1 MNQPEPLHTL
11 IQHHKQHGH
20 KVPQASS
27 SSGDDCILSSLSYH
41 LPNVDIEERGALKD
55 EGGALKDEKENFKET
70 NSKLKRDVERDA
82 RQHVDDLTEDQG
94 ASVEVILQ
102 PSDESES
109 NDNDDVG
116 KKGFRHLKTAS
127 STSSKT
133 FNCLVCGQDF
143 DSPSKLKKH
152 QITQSGCC
160 SKTVGPS
167 NSADQNRF
175 LEKLNLHPK
184 PKTCVENKTS
194 TSENK
199 LSSTLDPSNL
209 NSLANFEQS
218 NDDDARLVCHVCDK
232 VFTYPK
238 SFDRHQRNCVVSRK
252 RQAETDTQ
260 CSTSLPRPSK
270 ANPVVKTKD
279 SSPSETE
286 AGLSNVV
293 PHESTSS
300 DSKMK
305 RSSRVKQCSVC
316 GKTFTW
322 CADLTR
328 HMRSHTE
335 LKDDKEN
342 FKETNSKL
350 KRDVERDARQ
360 HVDDLTED
368 QGASVEVILQPS
380 DESESNDNDDVG
392 KKGFRHLKTASSTS
406 SKTFNCLVCGQD
418 FDSPSKL
425 KKHQIT
431 QSGCCSK
438 TVGPS
443 NSADQNRFLE
453 NLNLH
458 PKPKTCVENKTST
471 SENELSSTR
480 DPSNLNSLAN
490 FEQSND
496 DDARLVCHVCD
507 KVFTYPKS
515 FDRHQRNC
523 VVSRKRQAETDM
535 QCSTSLPRPSKANP
549 VVKTKDSSPSE
560 TEAGLSNVVP
570 HESTSSDSKMK
581 RSSRVKQCSVC
592 GKTFTWCADLT
603 RHMRSHTEQYS
614 CAHCGKDFDSYED
627 CESHQEEKCRVS
639 NQCSQDNSASNANIR
654 NQENIVAS
662 SSITQI
668 PSISN
673 ASANSQA
680 KSPLTCQEC
689 GQGFTY
695 SKSFEKHKSKC
706 SQRAP
711 KKRKERANENN
722 FVINAR
728 HLRSAENTNAKAS
741 SEIKE
746 SESAKSPTSADNA
759 DGPQTKSRSIKCTL
773 CENKFSEI
781 VLMKRHYFTSHKVRT
796 GSTSA
801 NQKLVPV
808 LCLQQLLHKAS
819 STK

>member
-1 MNQPEPLHTL
+1 MSKILTDHGFLSLSSLRLIVPPLQLVSVALWEIVKQGAMMYYGLLEEFVTTVLDTVPELLTYTERAQLVMGLRAKVVLELCRNDDFASLQAIQPHLSRLKTYITNQDKETSSSEVKASVTNFLKLVHTLLDDTCQRDIFYQKTFPTVFGPEYDSALQALMRKFLFNLQKLLPVPNLEQTSLWFSLSPSILKECVDFMNQPEPLHTL

-335 LKDDKEN
+335 
-342 FKETNSKL
+342 
-350 KRDVERDARQ
+350 
-360 HVDDLTED
+360 
-368 QGASVEVILQPS
+368 
-380 DESESNDNDDVG
+380 
-392 KKGFRHLKTASSTS
+392 
-406 SKTFNCLVCGQD
+406 
-418 FDSPSKL
+418 
-425 KKHQIT
+425 
-431 QSGCCSK
+431 
-438 TVGPS
+438 
-443 NSADQNRFLE
+443 
-453 NLNLH
+453 
-458 PKPKTCVENKTST
+458 
-471 SENELSSTR
+471 
-480 DPSNLNSLAN
+480 
-490 FEQSND
+490 
-496 DDARLVCHVCD
+496 
-507 KVFTYPKS
+507 
-515 FDRHQRNC
+515 
-523 VVSRKRQAETDM
+523 
-535 QCSTSLPRPSKANP
+535 
-549 VVKTKDSSPSE
+549 
-560 TEAGLSNVVP
+560 
-570 HESTSSDSKMK
+570 
-581 RSSRVKQCSVC
+581 
-592 GKTFTWCADLT
+592 
-603 RHMRSHTEQYS
+603 QYS